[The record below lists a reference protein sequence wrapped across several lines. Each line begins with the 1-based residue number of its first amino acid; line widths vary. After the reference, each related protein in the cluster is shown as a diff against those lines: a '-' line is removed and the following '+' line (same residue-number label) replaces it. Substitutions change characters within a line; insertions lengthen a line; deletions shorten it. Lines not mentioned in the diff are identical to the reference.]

1 MTTMQDNKQRLRNLA
16 ARYTEIN
23 EQLERL
29 EEEKSMIAEEFRS
42 LGQGNHDAGD
52 WTVQVTKNRRL
63 DNAAF
68 EAAFPVAQYPQ
79 FYKPTVDISAAKE
92 EIAPVL
98 LDKYYSEGNPRVV
111 VK

>member
-52 WTVQVTKNRRL
+52 WTVVVQTNRRL
-63 DNAAF
+63 SAERF
-68 EAAFPVAQYPQ
+68 ERDFPVAAYPHLWR
-79 FYKPTVDISAAKE
+79 PAIDLAAVKE
-92 EIAPVL
+92 NVAAVQ
-98 LDKYYSEGNPRVV
+98 LDAYYDEGKPRVIV
-111 VK
+111 R